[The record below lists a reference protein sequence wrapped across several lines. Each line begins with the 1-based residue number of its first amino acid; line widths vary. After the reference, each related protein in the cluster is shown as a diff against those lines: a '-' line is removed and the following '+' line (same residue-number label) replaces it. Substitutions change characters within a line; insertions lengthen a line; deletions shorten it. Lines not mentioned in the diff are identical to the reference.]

1 MPKGIALSN
10 YALSAPFYVYHN
22 YNIATEKPHHPL
34 VVQKINTFRVLWQ
47 CACGICNHSSSISFR
62 DFVHFEILIL
72 SDPLH
77 YISLS
82 FYANTS
88 APHGFGSSFLLIPHA
103 PLNQSETIQAFFP
116 RISKGMFLFSAAS

>member
-1 MPKGIALSN
+1 MQSFQLHFVPVLLS
-10 YALSAPFYVYHN
+10 YR
-22 YNIATEKPHHPL
+22 K
-34 VVQKINTFRVLWQ
+34 
-47 CACGICNHSSSISFR
+47 
-62 DFVHFEILIL
+62 LIL

-88 APHGFGSSFLLIPHA
+88 APHGFGSSFLPILQA

-116 RISKGMFLFSAAS
+116 RISKGKFLFSVES

>member
-1 MPKGIALSN
+1 MAMCLRYMQSFQLHFVSGLLS
-10 YALSAPFYVYHN
+10 YR
-22 YNIATEKPHHPL
+22 K
-34 VVQKINTFRVLWQ
+34 
-47 CACGICNHSSSISFR
+47 
-62 DFVHFEILIL
+62 LIL

-88 APHGFGSSFLLIPHA
+88 ALHSFGSSFLPIPQA
-103 PLNQSETIQAFFP
+103 SLNQSETIQAFFP

>member
-1 MPKGIALSN
+1 MQSFQLHFVPGLLS
-10 YALSAPFYVYHN
+10 YR
-22 YNIATEKPHHPL
+22 K
-34 VVQKINTFRVLWQ
+34 
-47 CACGICNHSSSISFR
+47 
-62 DFVHFEILIL
+62 LIL

-88 APHGFGSSFLLIPHA
+88 APHGFGSSFLPIPQA

>member
-1 MPKGIALSN
+1 MCIINIREPQKTPSPIICAENKYIQSFMAMCLRYMQSFQLHFVSGLLS
-10 YALSAPFYVYHN
+10 YR
-22 YNIATEKPHHPL
+22 K
-34 VVQKINTFRVLWQ
+34 
-47 CACGICNHSSSISFR
+47 
-62 DFVHFEILIL
+62 LIL

-88 APHGFGSSFLLIPHA
+88 ALHSFGSSFLPIPQA
-103 PLNQSETIQAFFP
+103 SLNQSETIQAFFP